1 MDMIKTGDFLRSL
14 RKAKGLTQEE
24 VATRLMLSPKTISRW
39 ESGLGLPDISIITD
53 VALLYDVTVDEI
65 LKGQRNNKNLK
76 EETEKSKYK
85 KVNNIL
91 TNKITSKFNIYFYV
105 AIGILSVFLVTEVI
119 LGLLVN
125 SIVAIVLMALG
136 FIISITLI
144 IFGNIDI
151 KMHYSSVEEPNEVNN
166 AYIHSLKFIRVKNLL
181 FSDIVFIAFELNLI
195 FLGFLFNM
203 VDSGLICSLI
213 SLFVITIS
221 AYLIIRIFL
230 IKNTIKEN
238 KEGFRKRLGIIA
250 SIIAIISTIIFIVIK
265 FEEKSPSIHGSYR
278 GYYFQS
284 DLWLLLMFYNNEVM
298 KYLWRIISA
307 LIFIL
312 AIVGILFGVLK
323 KKYLLS
329 SILTVIGGVSP
340 FLSTI
345 DYYMA
350 DYKPYVGITVYNV
363 DFVVNPFGIIY
374 MIIALSIFIYLYVT
388 DYKRKNNNDL

>member
-14 RKAKGLTQEE
+14 RKAKGLTQED

-53 VALLYDVTVDEI
+53 VATLYDVTVDEI
-65 LKGQRNNKNLK
+65 LKGQRNSKNLK
-76 EETEKSKYK
+76 EETEKSNDK

-105 AIGILSVFLVTEVI
+105 AIGILSAFLVTEVI

-136 FIISITLI
+136 FIISINLI

-181 FSDIVFIAFELNLI
+181 FFDIVFIAFELNLI
-195 FLGFLFNM
+195 FLCFLFNI

-213 SLFVITIS
+213 SLFAITIS

-250 SIIAIISTIIFIVIK
+250 SIFSIIAIIIFIVIN
-265 FEEKSPSIHGSYR
+265 FGEKSPSIHGSIESYSQ
-278 GYYFQS
+278 F
-284 DLWLLLMFYNNEVM
+284 DLWLLLMFYNNKAM

-312 AIVGILFGVLK
+312 AIVEILFGALK

-350 DYKPYVGITVYNV
+350 DYKPYVGITVYIV
-363 DFVVNPFGIIY
+363 DFMVNPFGIIY

-388 DYKRKNNNDL
+388 GYKRKNNNDF

>member
-1 MDMIKTGDFLRSL
+1 
-14 RKAKGLTQEE
+14 
-24 VATRLMLSPKTISRW
+24 
-39 ESGLGLPDISIITD
+39 
-53 VALLYDVTVDEI
+53 
-65 LKGQRNNKNLK
+65 
-76 EETEKSKYK
+76 
-85 KVNNIL
+85 
-91 TNKITSKFNIYFYV
+91 
-105 AIGILSVFLVTEVI
+105 
-119 LGLLVN
+119 
-125 SIVAIVLMALG
+125 MALG

-195 FLGFLFNM
+195 FLGFLFNI

-213 SLFVITIS
+213 SLFVIPIS

-250 SIIAIISTIIFIVIK
+250 SIIAIISLIIFIVIK
-265 FEEKSPSIHGSYR
+265 FEERKPSIYG
-278 GYYFQS
+278 GYSRHYFQS
-284 DLWLLLMFYNNEVM
+284 DLWLLLMFYNNEMM
-298 KYLWRIISA
+298 KYLWRIISV

-312 AIVGILFGVLK
+312 AFIGILFGALK

-329 SILTVIGGVSP
+329 SILTIIGGVSP

-350 DYKPYVGITVYNV
+350 DYKPYVGLTVYKV
-363 DFVVNPFGIIY
+363 DFMINPFGIIY
-374 MIIALSIFIYLYVT
+374 MIIALYIFIYLYVT
-388 DYKRKNNNDL
+388 GHKRKNNNDL

>member
-14 RKAKGLTQEE
+14 RKAKGLTQED
-24 VATRLMLSPKTISRW
+24 VAARLMLSPKTISRW

-53 VALLYDVTVDEI
+53 VATLYDVTVDEI
-65 LKGQRNNKNLK
+65 LKGQRNSKNLK
-76 EETEKSKYK
+76 EETEKSNDK

-105 AIGILSVFLVTEVI
+105 AIGILSSFLVTEVI

-136 FIISITLI
+136 FIISINLI

-181 FSDIVFIAFELNLI
+181 SFDIVFIAFELNLI
-195 FLGFLFNM
+195 FLGFLFNI

-213 SLFVITIS
+213 SLFAITIS

-250 SIIAIISTIIFIVIK
+250 SIFSIIAIIIFIVIN
-265 FEEKSPSIHGSYR
+265 FGEKSPSIHGSIESYSQ
-278 GYYFQS
+278 F
-284 DLWLLLMFYNNEVM
+284 DLWLLLMFYNNKAM

-312 AIVGILFGVLK
+312 AIVEILFGALK

-350 DYKPYVGITVYNV
+350 DYKPYVGITVYIV
-363 DFVVNPFGIIY
+363 DFMVNPFGIIY

-388 DYKRKNNNDL
+388 GYKRKNNNDF

>member
-14 RKAKGLTQEE
+14 RKAKGLTQED

-53 VALLYDVTVDEI
+53 VATLYDVTVDEI
-65 LKGQRNNKNLK
+65 LKGQRNSKNLK
-76 EETEKSKYK
+76 EETEKSNDK

-105 AIGILSVFLVTEVI
+105 AIGILSAFLVTEVI

-125 SIVAIVLMALG
+125 TILVIVLMALG
-136 FIISITLI
+136 FIISINLI

-181 FSDIVFIAFELNLI
+181 FYDIVFIAFELNLI
-195 FLGFLFNM
+195 YLGFLFNI

-213 SLFVITIS
+213 SLFAITIS

-250 SIIAIISTIIFIVIK
+250 SIFSIIAIIIFIVIN
-265 FEEKSPSIHGSYR
+265 FGEKSPSIHGSIESYSQ
-278 GYYFQS
+278 F
-284 DLWLLLMFYNNEVM
+284 DLWLLLMFYNNKAM

-312 AIVGILFGVLK
+312 AIVEILFGALK

-350 DYKPYVGITVYNV
+350 DYKPYVGITVYIV
-363 DFVVNPFGIIY
+363 DFMVNPLWHYLYDYCLIY
-374 MIIALSIFIYLYVT
+374 FHIFICYRSQ
-388 DYKRKNNNDL
+388 KKK

>member
-1 MDMIKTGDFLRSL
+1 MDIIKTGDFLRSL
-14 RKAKGLTQEE
+14 RKAKGLTQED
-24 VATRLMLSPKTISRW
+24 VAARLMLSPKTISRW

-53 VALLYDVTVDEI
+53 VATLYDVTVDEI
-65 LKGQRNNKNLK
+65 LKGQRNSKNLK
-76 EETEKSKYK
+76 EETEKSNDK

-105 AIGILSVFLVTEVI
+105 AIGILSAFLVTEVI

-125 SIVAIVLMALG
+125 TILAIVLMALG
-136 FIISITLI
+136 FIISINLI

-181 FSDIVFIAFELNLI
+181 FYDIVFIAFELNLI
-195 FLGFLFNM
+195 YLGFLFNI

-213 SLFVITIS
+213 SLFAITIS

-250 SIIAIISTIIFIVIK
+250 SIFSIIAIIIFIVIN
-265 FEEKSPSIHGSYR
+265 FGEKSPSIHGSIESYSQ
-278 GYYFQS
+278 F
-284 DLWLLLMFYNNEVM
+284 DLWLLLMFYNNKAM

-312 AIVGILFGVLK
+312 AIVEILFGALK

-350 DYKPYVGITVYNV
+350 DYKPYVGITVYIV
-363 DFVVNPFGIIY
+363 DFMVNPFGIIY

-388 DYKRKNNNDL
+388 GYKRKNNNDF

>member
-14 RKAKGLTQEE
+14 RKAKGLTQED

-53 VALLYDVTVDEI
+53 VATLYDVTVDEI
-65 LKGQRNNKNLK
+65 LKGQRNSKNLK
-76 EETEKSKYK
+76 EETEKSNDK

-105 AIGILSVFLVTEVI
+105 AIGILSAFLVTEVI

-136 FIISITLI
+136 FIISINLI

-181 FSDIVFIAFELNLI
+181 FYDIVFIAFELNLI
-195 FLGFLFNM
+195 YLGFLFNI

-213 SLFVITIS
+213 SLFAITIS

-250 SIIAIISTIIFIVIK
+250 SIFSIIAIIIFIVIN
-265 FEEKSPSIHGSYR
+265 FGEKSPSIHGSIESYSQ
-278 GYYFQS
+278 F
-284 DLWLLLMFYNNEVM
+284 DLWLLLMFYNNKEM

-312 AIVGILFGVLK
+312 AIAGILFGALK

-350 DYKPYVGITVYNV
+350 DYKPYIGITVYIV
-363 DFVVNPFGIIY
+363 DFMVNPFGIIY

-388 DYKRKNNNDL
+388 GHKRKNNNDF

>member
-14 RKAKGLTQEE
+14 RKAKGLTQED
-24 VATRLMLSPKTISRW
+24 VAARLMLSPKTISRW

-53 VALLYDVTVDEI
+53 VATLYDVTVDEI
-65 LKGQRNNKNLK
+65 LKGQRNSKNLK
-76 EETEKSKYK
+76 EETEKSNDK

-105 AIGILSVFLVTEVI
+105 AIGILSAFLVTEVI

-136 FIISITLI
+136 FIISINLI

-181 FSDIVFIAFELNLI
+181 FYDIVFIAFELNLI
-195 FLGFLFNM
+195 YLGFLFNI

-213 SLFVITIS
+213 SLFAITIS

-250 SIIAIISTIIFIVIK
+250 SIFSIIAIIIFIVIN
-265 FEEKSPSIHGSYR
+265 FGEKSPSIHGSIESYSQ
-278 GYYFQS
+278 F
-284 DLWLLLMFYNNEVM
+284 DLWLLLMFYNNKAM

-312 AIVGILFGVLK
+312 AIVEILFGALK

-350 DYKPYVGITVYNV
+350 DYKPYIGITVYIV
-363 DFVVNPFGIIY
+363 DFMVNPFGIIY

-388 DYKRKNNNDL
+388 GHKRKNNNDF

>member
-24 VATRLMLSPKTISRW
+24 VATRLILSPKTISRW

-65 LKGQRNNKNLK
+65 LKGQRNSKNLK
-76 EETEKSKYK
+76 EETEKSNDK

-119 LGLLVN
+119 LCFLVN

-136 FIISITLI
+136 FIISMTLI

-151 KMHYSSVEEPNEVNN
+151 KMHYSSIEEPNEVNN
-166 AYIHSLKFIRVKNLL
+166 AYIHSLKFIRIKNLL
-181 FSDIVFIAFELNLI
+181 FFDIVFIAFELNLI
-195 FLGFLFNM
+195 FLGFLFNI

-213 SLFVITIS
+213 SLFAITIS

-250 SIIAIISTIIFIVIK
+250 SIIAIISLIIFIVIGFK
-265 FEEKSPSIHGSYR
+265 EKSASIYGSIEIYSQ
-278 GYYFQS
+278 F
-284 DLWLLLMFYNNEVM
+284 DLWLLLMFYNNKAM

-307 LIFIL
+307 LIFII
-312 AIVGILFGVLK
+312 AITGILFGALK

-329 SILTVIGGVSP
+329 SILTIIGGVSP
-340 FLSTI
+340 FLSLI
-345 DYYMA
+345 DYKMA
-350 DYKPYVGITVYNV
+350 DYKTYVGLTAYEV
-363 DFVVNPFGIIY
+363 DFMVNPFGIIY
-374 MIIALSIFIYLYVT
+374 MIIALSIFIYLYLIN
-388 DYKRKNNNDL
+388 YKKKNNNDF

>member
-14 RKAKGLTQEE
+14 RKAKGLTQED

-53 VALLYDVTVDEI
+53 VATLYDVTVDEI
-65 LKGQRNNKNLK
+65 LKGQRNSKNLK
-76 EETEKSKYK
+76 EETEKSNDK

-105 AIGILSVFLVTEVI
+105 AIGILSAFLVTEVI

-125 SIVAIVLMALG
+125 SIVAIVLMALC
-136 FIISITLI
+136 FIISINLI

-166 AYIHSLKFIRVKNLL
+166 AYIHFLKFIRVKNLL
-181 FSDIVFIAFELNLI
+181 FYDIVFIAFELNLI
-195 FLGFLFNM
+195 YLGFLFNI

-213 SLFVITIS
+213 SLFAITIS

-250 SIIAIISTIIFIVIK
+250 SIFSIIAIIIFIVIN
-265 FEEKSPSIHGSYR
+265 FGEKSPSIHGSIESYSQ
-278 GYYFQS
+278 F
-284 DLWLLLMFYNNEVM
+284 DLWLLLMFYNNKAM

-312 AIVGILFGVLK
+312 AIVEILFGALK

-350 DYKPYVGITVYNV
+350 DYKPYVGITVYIV
-363 DFVVNPFGIIY
+363 DFMVNPFGIIY

-388 DYKRKNNNDL
+388 GYKRKNNNDF

>member
-76 EETEKSKYK
+76 EETEKSKDK

-250 SIIAIISTIIFIVIK
+250 SIIAIISLIIFIVIK
-265 FEEKSPSIHGSYR
+265 FEEKRPSIHGSYR

-363 DFVVNPFGIIY
+363 DFVINPFGIIY

-388 DYKRKNNNDL
+388 HHKEKE

>member
-14 RKAKGLTQEE
+14 RKSKGLTQEE

-65 LKGQRNNKNLK
+65 LKGQRNSKNLK
-76 EETEKSKYK
+76 EETEKSNDK

-105 AIGILSVFLVTEVI
+105 AIGILSAFLVTEVI

-136 FIISITLI
+136 FIISINLI

-181 FSDIVFIAFELNLI
+181 FYDIVFIAFELNLI
-195 FLGFLFNM
+195 YLGFLFNI

-213 SLFVITIS
+213 SLFAITIS

-250 SIIAIISTIIFIVIK
+250 SIFSIIAIIIFIVIN
-265 FEEKSPSIHGSYR
+265 FGEKSPSIHGSIESYSQ
-278 GYYFQS
+278 F
-284 DLWLLLMFYNNEVM
+284 DLWLLLMFYNNKAM

-312 AIVGILFGVLK
+312 AIVEILFGALK

-350 DYKPYVGITVYNV
+350 DYKPYVGITVYIV
-363 DFVVNPFGIIY
+363 DFMVNPFGIIY

-388 DYKRKNNNDL
+388 GYKRKNNNDF

>member
-14 RKAKGLTQEE
+14 RKAKGLTQED

-53 VALLYDVTVDEI
+53 VATLYDVTVDEI
-65 LKGQRNNKNLK
+65 LKGQRNSKNLK
-76 EETEKSKYK
+76 EETEKSNDK

-105 AIGILSVFLVTEVI
+105 AIGILSAFLVTEVI

-136 FIISITLI
+136 FIISINLI

-181 FSDIVFIAFELNLI
+181 FYDIVFIAFELNLI
-195 FLGFLFNM
+195 YLGFLFNI

-213 SLFVITIS
+213 SLFAITIS

-250 SIIAIISTIIFIVIK
+250 SIFSIIAIIIFIVIN
-265 FEEKSPSIHGSYR
+265 FGEKSPSIHGSIESYSQ
-278 GYYFQS
+278 F
-284 DLWLLLMFYNNEVM
+284 DLWLLLMFYNNKAM
-298 KYLWRIISA
+298 KYLWMIISA

-312 AIVGILFGVLK
+312 AIVEILFGALK

-350 DYKPYVGITVYNV
+350 DYKPYVGITVYIV
-363 DFVVNPFGIIY
+363 DFMVNPFGIIY

-388 DYKRKNNNDL
+388 GYKRKNNNDF

>member
-14 RKAKGLTQEE
+14 RKAKGLTQED

-53 VALLYDVTVDEI
+53 VATLYDVTVDEI
-65 LKGQRNNKNLK
+65 LKGQRNSKNLK
-76 EETEKSKYK
+76 EETEKSNDK

-105 AIGILSVFLVTEVI
+105 AIGILSAFLVTEVI

-125 SIVAIVLMALG
+125 SIVAIVLIALG
-136 FIISITLI
+136 FIISINLI

-181 FSDIVFIAFELNLI
+181 FFDIVFIAFELNLI
-195 FLGFLFNM
+195 YLGFLFNI

-213 SLFVITIS
+213 SLFAITIS

-250 SIIAIISTIIFIVIK
+250 SIFSIIAIIIFIVIN
-265 FEEKSPSIHGSYR
+265 FGEKSPSIHGSIERYSQ
-278 GYYFQS
+278 F
-284 DLWLLLMFYNNEVM
+284 DLWLLLMFYNNKAM

-312 AIVGILFGVLK
+312 AIVAILFGALK

-340 FLSTI
+340 FLSII
-345 DYYMA
+345 DYKMA
-350 DYKPYVGITVYNV
+350 DYKPYVGITVYIV
-363 DFVVNPFGIIY
+363 DFMVNPFGIIY
-374 MIIALSIFIYLYVT
+374 MIIALSIFIYLCLSGH
-388 DYKRKNNNDL
+388 KRKNNNDF